1 MASMA
6 GRTAG
11 DTNSR
16 AGSRGHLKRTESE
29 ILNDPDIW
37 NLSDSDDD
45 DFGGHAKLADH
56 NSEDDAKSGANSDAE
71 AAA

>member
-16 AGSRGHLKRTESE
+16 LGSRGHMKRTESE
-29 ILNDPDIW
+29 ILNDADIW
-37 NLSDSDDD
+37 KLSDSDDD
-45 DFGGHAKLADH
+45 FVPERKTPAHSD
-56 NSEDDAKSGANSDAE
+56 DDA
-71 AAA
+71 